1 VNVKAAGINSA
12 GALVGVNQNNELKS
26 AGYTDSTGNYIFN
39 SSIIQNGIPVN
50 LVVTGKNLL
59 PYDGEMII
67 TLVNNISQTPHGFKL
82 LQNYPN
88 PFNPVTHLEFGISDL
103 EFVSLK
109 VYDVLGNEI
118 KTLVKEIKNPGIYT
132 VEFDGSNLSSGL
144 YFYKLTAGD
153 FSEVK
158 KMTLLK

>member
-1 VNVKAAGINSA
+1 MIKKISNDPLYHTSISMNGSIRIPNTNCEKRWFVFNKDSVDINYPSTIY
-12 GALVGVNQNNELKS
+12 GVFYTNCLTKIIKNE
-26 AGYTDSTGNYIFN
+26 
-39 SSIIQNGIPVN
+39 
-50 LVVTGKNLL
+50 
-59 PYDGEMII
+59 YDQPREFS
-67 TLVNNISQTPHGFKL
+67 LE
-82 LQNYPN
+82 QNYPN

-118 KTLVKEIKNPGIYT
+118 KTLVNEIKSPGVYK
-132 VEFDGSNLSSGL
+132 VEFDGSNLSSGI
-144 YFYKLTAGD
+144 YYYKLTAGE